1 MFPNLAGV
9 INNSAVEL
17 IDVVEA
23 LVLEPGRGFFAANA
37 TGTVEKDF
45 AVLLSSQQARH
56 LLQFFAEGVHIREEG
71 PFEVADFAF
80 VMVAH
85 VHYQG
90 SGFFHGG
97 VEFGRVEVASYFGGI
112 KSRVVDSVGYD
123 FGTDFEG

>member
-97 VEFGRVEVASYFGGI
+97 VEFGRVEVASYLGGI